1 MSVLVGFH
9 LGQAEHCVLALPAVV
24 VRLLAVV
31 GAVGDVAHLG
41 GGVLLEAR
49 RDDRVQLL
57 VLPAVGHHLVG
68 VGAVVIALEAV
79 EMTRALGRLSWQSG
93 WKKRENKKVSY
104 SVRLQNDKIYKY
116 FLS

>member
-57 VLPAVGHHLVG
+57 VLPFLVR
-68 VGAVVIALEAV
+68 IAN
-79 EMTRALGRLSWQSG
+79 T
-93 WKKRENKKVSY
+93 KVTSPAI
-104 SVRLQNDKIYKY
+104 L
-116 FLS
+116 